1 MKALVTGGS
10 GYFGS
15 LLLRMLR
22 ERELQT
28 AVLDISDAEDRP
40 ADVVFHQADIRDR
53 QAVRQSVQGYDV
65 VFHNVAQVPLA
76 KDRRLFWSVN
86 VEGTRNL
93 CDAALSEGCSKLVY
107 TSSSAVFGIPRTN
120 PVSEQTPPEPREAY
134 GRAKL
139 EGERICREYAEKGL
153 DVTIIRPRTILGHGR
168 LGIFQILFEWVR
180 TGVKIPVL
188 SGGHNT
194 YQFVHAY
201 DLAEACILAA
211 ENPGSN
217 LYNIG
222 ATRFGTMRE
231 GLQTLCEHAKTGA
244 RVFSLP
250 MRPVEWAMQ
259 VSSLLGLS
267 PLGPYHALMYGRS
280 LYFDI
285 SKAQRELGYAPRY
298 SNAEMLIESYE
309 WYQKNHERMN
319 SARETA
325 SHHRSAVKE
334 GLLGVMRWF

>member
-15 LLLRMLR
+15 LLLRLLR
-22 ERELQT
+22 ERDIRTE
-28 AVLDISDAEDRP
+28 VLDISDAGDRP

-53 QAVRQSVQGYDV
+53 QAVRDSIRGSDV

-86 VEGTRNL
+86 VEGTLNL
-93 CDAALSEGCSKLVY
+93 CDAALSAGCSKLVY
-107 TSSSAVFGIPRTN
+107 TSSSAVFGIPHAN

-139 EGERICREYAEKGL
+139 EGERICREFAEKGL

-180 TGVKIPVL
+180 KGIKIPVL

-222 ATRFGTMRE
+222 AARYGTMRE
-231 GLQTLCEHAKTGA
+231 GLETLCSHAKTGSK
-244 RVFSLP
+244 VFSLP
-250 MRPVEWAMQ
+250 MRPVELAMQ

-267 PLGPYHALMYGRS
+267 PLGTYHSLMYGRS

-285 SKAQRELGYAPRY
+285 SKAQCELGYSPRY
-298 SNAEMLIESYE
+298 SNTEMLIESYE
-309 WYQKNHERMN
+309 WYLKNHELMN
-319 SARETA
+319 GARVPA
-325 SHHRSAVKE
+325 SHHRSGVKE